1 MRIRLLLM
9 ALAITGMAQAQSLTS
24 GIDKANM
31 NPAVKPGDNF
41 YQYAAGGWLKAH
53 PLDAVHPMN
62 GSFTDLEE
70 QNQDKLG

>member
-1 MRIRLLLM
+1 M

-24 GIDKANM
+24 DIDKANV
-31 NPAVKPGDNF
+31 NPAVKPGEDF

-70 QNQDKLG
+70 LNNDCTR